1 MATVQKETNKLYR
14 QKYFVE
20 ADRVVR
26 YRPPPAGPGRAG
38 SSSVIRGNSGRLDPI
53 RVPMNKPAPPHDAQI
68 AVQVL
73 RKGGVISGIRIT
85 CPCGRHAELDLDYA
99 APSPGSKSGGGAP

>member
-1 MATVQKETNKLYR
+1 MATIQKETNKLYR

-26 YRPPPAGPGRAG
+26 YRPPPAGPGRPGA
-38 SSSVIRGNSGRLDPI
+38 SAIIRGHEGRLGSV
-53 RVPMNKPAPPHDAQI
+53 RVPMNKPAPPVDAQI

-73 RKGGVISGIRIT
+73 RKGGVITGIRIT
-85 CPCGRHAELDLDYA
+85 CPCGRHAELDLDYPA
-99 APSPGSKSGGGAP
+99 AGAKPGGTP